1 MRRPLDAAGIV
12 RWHRGKAGTIE
23 HVHRVMKSELGAG
36 VLPSARFGANAAWF
50 RINAL
55 TFNVLTV
62 LKRRA
67 LPERYRDARPKRLRY
82 EIFTAPGRLTVHQ
95 SRLTVRISMADERA
109 QEIVVA
115 RGRLLDMLE
124 QRNPRP

>member
-1 MRRPLDAAGIV
+1 M
-12 RWHRGKAGTIE
+12 
-23 HVHRVMKSELGAG
+23 
-36 VLPSARFGANAAWF
+36 
-50 RINAL
+50 

-82 EIFTAPGRLTVHQ
+82 EIFTVPGRLTVHQ
-95 SRLTVRISMADERA
+95 SRLSVRVSLGEERA
-109 QEIVVA
+109 AELIAA

-124 QRNPRP
+124 QRSALH